1 MNKDIV
7 IALIIFIGVSALIL
21 LVLSLKIK
29 KEDGKTDWAKV
40 WKIYGC
46 IVFFWLILFF
56 TFVITFISAANSK
69 NKK

>member
-29 KEDGKTDWAKV
+29 KEDGKTD
-40 WKIYGC
+40 
-46 IVFFWLILFF
+46 
-56 TFVITFISAANSK
+56 
-69 NKK
+69 